1 MQSKQSN
8 PMNTNK
14 SYDKNTNSSKYGI
27 GVVGLAL
34 TVPSMI
40 PSNLVP
46 YANFFAKNATTWGV
60 VALSGIIIYNLAD
73 VIFEHLDKKN

>member
-1 MQSKQSN
+1 MQPKQSN

-14 SYDKNTNSSKYGI
+14 SNDNNTNSSKYGI
-27 GVVGLAL
+27 GVIGLAL

-46 YANFFAKNATTWGV
+46 YANFFAKNASKWGV
-60 VALSGIIIYNLAD
+60 IALSGIIIYNLAD
-73 VIFEHLDKKN
+73 VLFERLDKKN